1 MTRAMTI
8 NGRPA
13 QTHATFD
20 VVNPATGEVAGQAPE
35 CTPEQLD
42 EAMAAAT
49 AAFRTW
55 RKDDEV
61 RREALRTLADTVE
74 KNQDELVRLLSLE
87 TGKPI
92 PIATAEVASVGPWL
106 RYYADLEFPRE
117 TIQDDETALIE
128 VAHRPI
134 GVVAAITPWNGP
146 VGLWSWKVAP
156 AIRAGNTV
164 VLKPSPFTPLSTLLL
179 GEIGAEALPPG
190 VVNIVTGGDDLGK
203 AMTSHPAVSKISFTG
218 SISAGR
224 SVAQSAASD
233 LKRVTLE
240 LGGNDA
246 AIILEDADL
255 ERTVGTLLQ
264 FSFFNCGQ
272 ICCIPK
278 RIFAPASRYD
288 EIVDAFAAGARGLTI
303 GTPQEETTMMG
314 PLTTGEQYD
323 RVKELVADAI
333 ASGARVA
340 AGGHP
345 VDRPGYFFE
354 PTVLADL
361 AEGVRIVDEEQFGPA
376 IPILKYTTVDEAI
389 ERANNTTFGLSG
401 SVWGTDVARAT
412 EVAEQLECGT
422 AWINTHAILPPYVP
436 FSGAKHSGLGVA
448 NGEAGLLSFTEP
460 QVVHT
465 TRV

>member
-1 MTRAMTI
+1 MPRAMSI
-8 NGRPA
+8 NGRSA
-13 QTHATFD
+13 ATHATFD
-20 VVNPATGEVAGQAPE
+20 VVNPATGEVEDQAPE

-42 EAMAAAT
+42 EAMSSAAA
-49 AAFRTW
+49 AFSTW
-55 RKDDEV
+55 RKDDDA
-61 RREALRTLADTVE
+61 RREALRSLADAVE
-74 KNQDELVRLLSLE
+74 KNHDELVRLLSLE

-92 PIATAEVASVGPWL
+92 PISTAEVSSVGPWL
-106 RYYADLEFPRE
+106 RYYADLDFPRE
-117 TIQDDETALIE
+117 TIQDDESALIE

-190 VVNIVTGGDDLGK
+190 VVNVVTGGDDLGK
-203 AMTSHPAVSKISFTG
+203 AMTSHPAVGKISFTG

-224 SVAQSAASD
+224 SVAQAAAAD

-246 AIILEDADL
+246 AIILDDADL
-255 ERTVGTLLQ
+255 EKTVATLLQ

-278 RIFAPASRYD
+278 RIFAPADRYE
-288 EIVDAFAAGARGLTI
+288 EIVDAFAAGARSLTV
-303 GTPQEETTMMG
+303 GSPQEESTTMG
-314 PLTTGEQYD
+314 PLTTGEQYG

-354 PTVLADL
+354 PTVLADV

-376 IPILKYTTVDEAI
+376 IPILSYTSVDEAI
-389 ERANNTTFGLSG
+389 ERANNTKFGLSG
-401 SVWGTDVARAT
+401 SVWSSDVARAT
-412 EVAEQLECGT
+412 EVAEKLECGT

-448 NGEAGLLSFTEP
+448 NGAAGLVSFTEP

-465 TRV
+465 ARG

>member
-1 MTRAMTI
+1 VSTMTI

-13 QTHATFD
+13 ETHSTFD
-20 VVNPATGEVAGQAPE
+20 VVNPATGAVEAQAPD

-42 EAMAAAT
+42 EAMAAAG
-49 AAFRTW
+49 AAFRAW
-55 RKDDEV
+55 RKDDEA
-61 RREALRTLADTVE
+61 RRDALRSLADAVE
-74 KNQDELVRLLSLE
+74 KNHDELVRLLSLE

-92 PIATAEVASVGPWL
+92 PISAAEVSSVGPWL
-106 RYYADLEFPRE
+106 RYYADLDFPRE
-117 TIQDDETALIE
+117 TIQDDDSALIE

-156 AIRAGNTV
+156 AIRAGNAV
-164 VLKPSPFTPLSTLLL
+164 VLKPSPFTPLATLLL
-179 GEIGAEALPPG
+179 GEIGAEVLPAG
-190 VVNIVTGGDDLGK
+190 VVNIVTGGDELGK
-203 AMTSHPAVSKISFTG
+203 AMTSHPVVGKISFTG

-224 SVAQSAASD
+224 SVAQAAATD

-246 AIILEDADL
+246 AIILDDADL
-255 ERTVGTLLQ
+255 EKTVGTLLQ

-278 RIFAPASRYD
+278 RIFAPADRYD
-288 EIVDAFAAGARGLTI
+288 QIVEAFAAGARALVV
-303 GTPQEETTMMG
+303 GTPQEESTMMG

-333 ASGARVA
+333 ANGARVA

-345 VDRPGYFFE
+345 VDRAGYFFE
-354 PTVLADL
+354 PTVLADV

-376 IPILKYTTVDEAI
+376 VPILKYETVDEAV
-389 ERANNTTFGLSG
+389 ERANDTKFGLSG
-401 SVWGTDVARAT
+401 SVWGADLARAT
-412 EVAEQLECGT
+412 SVAEQLECGT
-422 AWINTHAILPPYVP
+422 VWINTHAILPPYVP

-448 NGEAGLLSFTEP
+448 NGEAGLVSFTEP
-460 QVVHT
+460 QVVHAA
-465 TRV
+465 RG

>member
-1 MTRAMTI
+1 VSTMTI

-13 QTHATFD
+13 GTHSTFD
-20 VVNPATGEVAGQAPE
+20 VVNPATGAVEAQAPD
-35 CTPEQLD
+35 CTPDQLD
-42 EAMAAAT
+42 EAMAAAA

-55 RKDDEV
+55 RKDDEA
-61 RREALRTLADTVE
+61 RRDALRSLADAVE
-74 KNQDELVRLLSLE
+74 KSHDELLRLLSLE
-87 TGKPI
+87 TGKPT
-92 PIATAEVASVGPWL
+92 PISTAEVSSVGPWL
-106 RYYADLEFPRE
+106 RYYADLELPRE
-117 TIQDDETALIE
+117 TIQDDDSALIE

-164 VLKPSPFTPLSTLLL
+164 VLKPSPFTPLATLLL
-179 GEIGAEALPPG
+179 GEIGAEVLPPG
-190 VVNIVTGGDDLGK
+190 VVNIVTGGDELGQ
-203 AMTSHPAVSKISFTG
+203 AMTSHPAVGKISFTG

-224 SVAQSAASD
+224 SVAQAAATD

-246 AIILEDADL
+246 AIILDDADL
-255 ERTVGTLLQ
+255 PTTVGTLLQ

-278 RIFAPASRYD
+278 RIFAPAHRYD
-288 EIVDAFAAGARGLTI
+288 EIVDALAAGARALVV
-303 GTPQEETTMMG
+303 GTPQEESTTMG
-314 PLTTGEQYD
+314 PLTTDEQYE

-333 ASGARVA
+333 ANGARVA

-345 VDRPGYFFE
+345 VDRAGYFFE
-354 PTVLADL
+354 PTVLADV

-376 IPILKYTTVDEAI
+376 VPILKYDTVDEAV
-389 ERANNTTFGLSG
+389 ERANNTKFGLSG
-401 SVWGTDVARAT
+401 SVWGADVARAT
-412 EVAEQLECGT
+412 SVAEQLECGT

-448 NGEAGLLSFTEP
+448 NGEAGLVSFTEP

-465 TRV
+465 ARG

>member
-1 MTRAMTI
+1 MTI
-8 NGRPA
+8 NGLPA
-13 QTHATFD
+13 LTRATFD
-20 VVNPATGEVAGQAPE
+20 VVNPATGQVEDQAPE

-42 EAMAAAT
+42 EAMSSAAE
-49 AAFRTW
+49 AFRTW
-55 RKDDEV
+55 RKDDEA
-61 RREALRTLADTVE
+61 RREALRSLADAVE

-92 PIATAEVASVGPWL
+92 PISTAEVTSVGPWL
-106 RYYADLEFPRE
+106 RYYADLDFPRE
-117 TIQDDETALIE
+117 TIQDDENALIE

-146 VGLWSWKVAP
+146 VGLWSWKIAP

-190 VVNIVTGGDDLGK
+190 VINIVTGGDDLGK
-203 AMTSHPAVSKISFTG
+203 AMTSHPLVRKISFTG

-224 SVAQSAASD
+224 SVAQSAAAD

-246 AIILEDADL
+246 AIILDDADL
-255 ERTVGTLLQ
+255 EKTVGTLLA

-278 RIFAPASRYD
+278 RIFAPANRYE
-288 EIVDAFAAGARGLTI
+288 EIVEAFAAGAHSLTV
-303 GTPQEETTMMG
+303 GTPQQESTMMG
-314 PLTTGEQYD
+314 PLTTSEQYD
-323 RVKELVADAI
+323 RVRELVADAV
-333 ASGARVA
+333 AGGARVA

-345 VDRPGYFFE
+345 IDRPGYFFE
-354 PTVLADL
+354 PTVLADV

-376 IPILKYTTVDEAI
+376 IPILKYTSVNEAI
-389 ERANNTTFGLSG
+389 ARANNTEFGLSG
-401 SVWGTDVARAT
+401 SVWGTDLVGAT

-448 NGEAGLLSFTEP
+448 NGEAGLVSFTEP

-465 TRV
+465 NRS

>member
-1 MTRAMTI
+1 VSTMTI

-13 QTHATFD
+13 ETHSTFD
-20 VVNPATGEVAGQAPE
+20 VVNPATGAVEAQAPD

-42 EAMAAAT
+42 EAMAAAG

-55 RKDDEV
+55 RKDDEA
-61 RREALRTLADTVE
+61 RRDALRSLADAVE
-74 KNQDELVRLLSLE
+74 KNHDELVRLLSLE

-92 PIATAEVASVGPWL
+92 PISAAEVSSVGPWL
-106 RYYADLEFPRE
+106 RYYADLDFPRE
-117 TIQDDETALIE
+117 TIQDDDSALIE

-164 VLKPSPFTPLSTLLL
+164 VLKPSPFTPLATLLL
-179 GEIGAEALPPG
+179 GEIGAEVLPAG
-190 VVNIVTGGDDLGK
+190 VVNIVTGGDELGK
-203 AMTSHPAVSKISFTG
+203 AMTSHPVVGKISFTG

-224 SVAQSAASD
+224 SVAQAAATD

-246 AIILEDADL
+246 AIILDDADL
-255 ERTVGTLLQ
+255 EKTVGTLLQ

-278 RIFAPASRYD
+278 RIFAPADRYD
-288 EIVDAFAAGARGLTI
+288 EIVEAFAAGARALVV
-303 GTPQEETTMMG
+303 GTPQEESTMMG

-333 ASGARVA
+333 ANGARVA

-345 VDRPGYFFE
+345 VDRAGYFFE
-354 PTVLADL
+354 PTVLADV

-376 IPILKYTTVDEAI
+376 VPILKYDTVDEAV
-389 ERANNTTFGLSG
+389 ERANDTKFGLSG
-401 SVWGTDVARAT
+401 SVWGADLARAT
-412 EVAEQLECGT
+412 SVAEQLECGT
-422 AWINTHAILPPYVP
+422 VWINTHAILPPYVP

-448 NGEAGLLSFTEP
+448 NGEAGLVSFTEP
-460 QVVHT
+460 QVVHAA
-465 TRV
+465 RG